1 MNILALLRRRKMFE
15 VFNAKHG
22 YTHSVGHTTLDAA
35 IKSALKS
42 GFACSIFKSDDP
54 FTIVKWVFPNS

>member
-1 MNILALLRRRKMFE
+1 MFE

>member
-1 MNILALLRRRKMFE
+1 MNILALHKRRQMFE
-15 VFNAKHG
+15 VFNAKNG

-42 GFACSIFKSDDP
+42 GVACSIFKSDDP